1 MFYLFPLFLDEFH
14 PSKSLVGLIMGI
26 HSVTAILVRPLFGR
40 VLDKRGGRKVAIT
53 GLLIM
58 IASMPGFYMVDSAGI
73 LALMLRAFNGV
84 GWGISTTAIFA
95 MCSDLAPPERMAHS
109 LGIIGVAGIVAG
121 AVGPMVAEEILRG
134 YSFHAVF
141 SARQR

>member
-58 IASMPGFYMVDSAGI
+58 IASMPGFYISHSIDFRGLKSCAAGKQ
-73 LALMLRAFNGV
+73 L
-84 GWGISTTAIFA
+84 IFHR
-95 MCSDLAPPERMAHS
+95 LF
-109 LGIIGVAGIVAG
+109 
-121 AVGPMVAEEILRG
+121 
-134 YSFHAVF
+134 Y
-141 SARQR
+141 